1 MKGRKPSGESRLTVG
16 AESAPPER
24 STDDDRATE
33 VGEGSGRYR
42 AAARPRRMAVSGAR
56 VEHVQQQR
64 RLVLRPRRKGSP
76 HARAE
81 PPARR
86 RRAYGDGGPAL
97 GPQPRQAKVAIT
109 PAECSVASAASSGTW
124 TTQYVCVKGSFS

>member
-1 MKGRKPSGESRLTVG
+1 MQRNGAGSTFRRQSSRESGLNCRRRKR
-16 AESAPPER
+16 APER
-24 STDDDRATE
+24 STDDDRGTE

-64 RLVLRPRRKGSP
+64 RLVLRPRLKGPP

-81 PPARR
+81 PAPRR
-86 RRAYGDGGPAL
+86 RRAYGDGGAAL
-97 GPQPRQAKVAIT
+97 GPRPRQAKVAIT
-109 PAECSVASAASSGTW
+109 PAEWLTAGMICDKEDAG
-124 TTQYVCVKGSFS
+124 